1 MVFNLATRYDSTPNS
16 ELAANHTLYEPVRA
30 SQIMFLKVDH
40 GSWLMSCNSSF
51 MLFLLMKYVF

>member
-1 MVFNLATRYDSTPNS
+1 MVFNLATMYDTTPNS

-40 GSWLMSCNSSF
+40 GSWLMSLKRVIAL
-51 MLFLLMKYVF
+51 LFYFC